1 MKEQLKAPYIQST
14 MLNAV
19 LTLKNKYMLNKT

>member
-1 MKEQLKAPYIQST
+1 

-19 LTLKNKYMLNKT
+19 LTLENFKAVCQSQSVL